1 MIELTPTELFRFKIE
16 DLLRHPY
23 GLPMP
28 KVALSWLGM
37 QWFCTLLGE
46 GHFLWAQS
54 ELDQDNAQIQEQI
67 QATQHPML
75 EDMPDRWENSALDLP
90 WTLQNRLPWNKPL
103 RALAMDTLGLS
114 KEQCSA
120 MDSLVRVHGRPK
132 QAAFWLI
139 LPWMES
145 QVALTFQEAF
155 GREFPLY
162 NMRFRALKSG
172 MDVLYGTRYER
183 SSIRN
188 EQAILEERWQY
199 RLRQQ
204 YHNIG
209 WAMTIEKPADRS
221 FAGIPGFF
229 VQGIRGKMMWL
240 LGDFHPQSGNRLLGN
255 TQRIPAFA
263 NPWAHIPGSE
273 IPFASSRMSNGNQ
286 ARGFSLQSAWGNH
299 LIVMNSYA
307 LGILNSPLPDA
318 ALDDLVLGVNALTK
332 TAVWMNS
339 LAWEKERSWG
349 ILGLQFAMPS
359 SLNLPASWNSSIL
372 TTQIIKA
379 NNTNTPVDQIINH
392 LKTLGFNYKIQRRNY
407 FFQSNVAIRSS
418 NPSLAWNK
426 SKNPR
431 HPVLDHILSWDY
443 SQLHTLIMTPHP
455 SWSLGLRW
463 SKLSQGTEASRIF
476 SITLPTVGH
485 RQSLD
490 LNALWSPVPYWS
502 LTLRSHWVEE
512 GPEQQFGSQF
522 IAWNRGL
529 EGRMLKGPFKDSR
542 YTMIYKQAERG
553 RQGDY
558 LFQYLRMPWPLPQR
572 KGLDQ
577 GMSGYLQVAHGYSN
591 PHQQTWVIAYNLLW
605 KRVFRTQVDLKIGQ
619 TWAIAGPEG
628 ERVTVR
634 EDQSFGTGW
643 WTGSSGQYRFTASL
657 QGRSGGNGWR
667 LWVRRIDDDEN
678 IRWESGLTY
687 SQRWNEN

>member
-286 ARGFSLQSAWGNH
+286 ARGSRCKVHG
-299 LIVMNSYA
+299 
-307 LGILNSPLPDA
+307 
-318 ALDDLVLGVNALTK
+318 
-332 TAVWMNS
+332 
-339 LAWEKERSWG
+339 E
-349 ILGLQFAMPS
+349 
-359 SLNLPASWNSSIL
+359 
-372 TTQIIKA
+372 II
-379 NNTNTPVDQIINH
+379 
-392 LKTLGFNYKIQRRNY
+392 
-407 FFQSNVAIRSS
+407 
-418 NPSLAWNK
+418 
-426 SKNPR
+426 
-431 HPVLDHILSWDY
+431 
-443 SQLHTLIMTPHP
+443 
-455 SWSLGLRW
+455 
-463 SKLSQGTEASRIF
+463 
-476 SITLPTVGH
+476 
-485 RQSLD
+485 
-490 LNALWSPVPYWS
+490 
-502 LTLRSHWVEE
+502 
-512 GPEQQFGSQF
+512 
-522 IAWNRGL
+522 
-529 EGRMLKGPFKDSR
+529 
-542 YTMIYKQAERG
+542 
-553 RQGDY
+553 
-558 LFQYLRMPWPLPQR
+558 
-572 KGLDQ
+572 
-577 GMSGYLQVAHGYSN
+577 
-591 PHQQTWVIAYNLLW
+591 
-605 KRVFRTQVDLKIGQ
+605 
-619 TWAIAGPEG
+619 
-628 ERVTVR
+628 
-634 EDQSFGTGW
+634 
-643 WTGSSGQYRFTASL
+643 
-657 QGRSGGNGWR
+657 
-667 LWVRRIDDDEN
+667 
-678 IRWESGLTY
+678 
-687 SQRWNEN
+687 

>member
-1 MIELTPTELFRFKIE
+1 MSDNNPSEPFRIKLDGI
-16 DLLRHPY
+16 LRHQC
-23 GLPMP
+23 GLTIPRH
-28 KVALSWLGM
+28 AFGWLRI
-37 QWFCTLLGE
+37 QWLCTLLGE
-46 GHFLWAQS
+46 GQLLWAQS
-54 ELDQDNAQIQEQI
+54 DLDQDNAQTQEQI
-67 QATQHPML
+67 QAMQHPML
-75 EDMPDRWENSALDLP
+75 EDMPDRWENYALDLP
-90 WTLQNRLPWNKPL
+90 WTLQNKLPWNKSL

-114 KEQCSA
+114 KEQCLA
-120 MDSLVRVHGRPK
+120 MDSLVKAHGRPK
-132 QAAFWLI
+132 QAPFWLM
-139 LPWMES
+139 LPFMES
-145 QVALTFQEAF
+145 LMALTFQEALE
-155 GREFPLY
+155 REFPLHDLS
-162 NMRFRALKSG
+162 FRALKSG
-172 MDVLYGTRYER
+172 MDVLYGTRFER
-183 SSIRN
+183 LIRGN
-188 EQAILEERWQY
+188 ELAILDERWQY

-204 YHNIG
+204 LRNIG
-209 WAMTIEKPADRS
+209 WSMTIEKPADQS
-221 FAGIPGFF
+221 FAEIPGFF

-307 LGILNSPLPDA
+307 LGILSSPLQDA
-318 ALDDLVLGVNALTK
+318 TMDDLALGVNTLPK

-349 ILGLQFAMPS
+349 ILGLQLAMPS
-359 SLNLPASWNSSIL
+359 SLNLPESWNSTIL
-372 TTQIIKA
+372 TTQMIKTK
-379 NNTNTPVDQIINH
+379 NNINPLDQIITN
-392 LKTLGFNYKIQRRNY
+392 LKALGFNYRIQRKNY
-407 FFQSNVAIRSS
+407 FFQSNVAIRASY
-418 NPSLAWNK
+418 PPLPLNK
-426 SKNPR
+426 VQKPR
-431 HPVLDHILSWDY
+431 HPVLDNILSWDY
-443 SQLHTLIMTPHP
+443 SHLHTLIMTPHP

-463 SKLSQGTEASRIF
+463 SKLSQSTEALRIF
-476 SITLPTVGH
+476 SITLPTEGVH
-485 RQSLD
+485 QSLD

-502 LTLRSHWVEE
+502 ITLRSHWVEE
-512 GPEQQFGSQF
+512 GPEQQFGSHF
-522 IAWNRGL
+522 IGWNRGL
-529 EGRMLKGPFKDSR
+529 EGRMLKGPFKDTR

-553 RQGDY
+553 RKGDY

-577 GMSGYLQVAHGYSN
+577 GMSGYVQIAHGYSTA
-591 PHQQTWVIAYNLLW
+591 HQQTWVIAYNLLW
-605 KRVFRTQVDLKIGQ
+605 KRVFRTHADLKIGQ

-667 LWVRRIDDDEN
+667 LWVRRIEDEDH

>member
-1 MIELTPTELFRFKIE
+1 MSENIPCGLTL
-16 DLLRHPY
+16 
-23 GLPMP
+23 P
-28 KVALSWLGM
+28 KVALSWLGIR
-37 QWFCTLLGE
+37 WLCTLLGE

-75 EDMPDRWENSALDLP
+75 EDMPDRWENSALDLL
-90 WTLQNRLPWNKPL
+90 WTLQNRLPWNESL

-114 KEQCSA
+114 KDQCSA
-120 MDSLVRVHGRPK
+120 MDSLVRAHGRPK
-132 QAAFWLI
+132 QAAFWLM

-145 QVALTFQEAF
+145 QVALTFQEAL
-155 GREFPLY
+155 GQEFPRHDL
-162 NMRFRALKSG
+162 RFRAFKSG
-172 MDVLYGTRYER
+172 IDVLYGTNYER
-183 SSIRN
+183 SIRG
-188 EQAILEERWQY
+188 QQPILDERWQY

-204 YHNIG
+204 LRNIG

-221 FAGIPGFF
+221 FTRIPGFF

-286 ARGFSLQSAWGNH
+286 ARGVSLQSAWGNH

-318 ALDDLVLGVNALTK
+318 SLDDLALGVIALPK
-332 TAVWMNS
+332 TAVWMHS

-359 SLNLPASWNSSIL
+359 TLNLPTSWNSSIL
-372 TTQIIKA
+372 TTQMIKV
-379 NNTNTPVDQIINH
+379 NNTITPVNQIINN

-426 SKNPR
+426 AQNSR
-431 HPVLDHILSWDY
+431 HAALDHILSWDY
-443 SQLHTLIMTPHP
+443 SHLHTLIMTPHP
-455 SWSLGLRW
+455 RWSLGLRW

-476 SITLPTVGH
+476 SITLPTVGR

-558 LFQYLRMPWPLPQR
+558 LFQYLRMPWPLHQR

-577 GMSGYLQVAHGYSN
+577 GMSGYLQIAHGYSTA
-591 PHQQTWVIAYNLLW
+591 HQQTWVIAYNLLW
-605 KRVFRTQVDLKIGQ
+605 KRVFRTHADLKIGQ

-667 LWVRRIDDDEN
+667 LWVRRIEDEDH